1 MKLQLSSSIRCIINE
16 GPTLTLPAADGASPL
31 ALTQEKP
38 LCCSMS
44 SLLHRGSIR
53 TAAVERVVAPIATHL
68 CHLVLLCDGKE
79 EPEQFSQLEGAAQAV
94 AEATEALAAAA
105 SRYGALSVCVAQAS
119 AHFVPAVP
127 MHIKKHSLSFQVR
140 KRDG

>member
-31 ALTQEKP
+31 ALTEEKP

-53 TAAVERVVAPIATHL
+53 TAAVERVIAPIATHL
-68 CHLVLLCDGKE
+68 CHLVLLCDGEE

-105 SRYGALSVCVAQAS
+105 SRYGALSVCVGVCGS
-119 AHFVPAVP
+119 GFSSFCTCMSNAHQTAE
-127 MHIKKHSLSFQVR
+127 SFFP
-140 KRDG
+140 GT